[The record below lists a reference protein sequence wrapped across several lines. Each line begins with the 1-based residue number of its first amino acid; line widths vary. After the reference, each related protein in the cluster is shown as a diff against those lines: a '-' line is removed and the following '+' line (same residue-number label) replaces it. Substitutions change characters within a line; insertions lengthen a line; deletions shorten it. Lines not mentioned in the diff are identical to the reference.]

1 MTRES
6 ILSLDVSQ
14 GLDMALEAA
23 FVGTDFVLDR
33 CGSEVAAQH
42 KLRGGSPFMLVF
54 ENHTPVARPE
64 AIHAIL
70 DLALAKGVPL
80 MLVCPEPLP
89 EASRLALN
97 FVVKV
102 VEPPIYPYRLLRDV
116 RSFRWVEESVYVMRM
131 PGAKAKSFVAVH
143 LASGAAPAVEKD
155 LRDFWEARGNRYLHA
170 RDEAQAAE
178 MLRQSDR
185 AILLVDTDGDLAPTV
200 SAIRGLAPLLR
211 CGGVVPLVPAAACTP
226 AALATLLQAG
236 ALTVLPAPAPAE
248 DLGELY
254 DGLRFLRE
262 RKE

>member
-54 ENHTPVARPE
+54 ETHTPVARPE

-89 EASRLALN
+89 EDSRLALN

-102 VEPPIYPYRLLRDV
+102 VI
-116 RSFRWVEESVYVMRM
+116 
-131 PGAKAKSFVAVH
+131 
-143 LASGAAPAVEKD
+143 
-155 LRDFWEARGNRYLHA
+155 
-170 RDEAQAAE
+170 
-178 MLRQSDR
+178 
-185 AILLVDTDGDLAPTV
+185 
-200 SAIRGLAPLLR
+200 
-211 CGGVVPLVPAAACTP
+211 
-226 AALATLLQAG
+226 
-236 ALTVLPAPAPAE
+236 
-248 DLGELY
+248 
-254 DGLRFLRE
+254 
-262 RKE
+262 